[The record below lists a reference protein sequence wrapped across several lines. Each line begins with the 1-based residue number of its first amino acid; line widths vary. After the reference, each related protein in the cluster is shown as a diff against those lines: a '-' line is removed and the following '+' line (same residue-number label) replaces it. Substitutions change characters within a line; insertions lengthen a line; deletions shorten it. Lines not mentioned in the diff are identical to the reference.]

1 MELTLISALRLNDV
15 NWPLT
20 RLTWAKNL
28 LSDLNPRLE
37 MRKSDNTEATSFTH
51 FKLRLCLPAWLQI
64 RASCAVRLSGG
75 YFNWTGSAPK
85 PNKRTLWRETRV
97 QNSKVRLGDSMVQ
110 WRNRDWCL
118 SSWLHPW
125 SCVILSELFNLVEPQ
140 GLHLWNTEN
149 DVYFKGWVGLFMR

>member
-1 MELTLISALRLNDV
+1 MLTGLWHDSREPKTCFQILILAWKWGKAVIVRQLPSLILN
-15 NWPLT
+15 WG
-20 RLTWAKNL
+20 
-28 LSDLNPRLE
+28 SLN
-37 MRKSDNTEATSFTH
+37 
-51 FKLRLCLPAWLQI
+51 CLPAWLQI

-75 YFNWTGSAPK
+75 YFNWTGSALK

-110 WRNRDWCL
+110 WKNRDWCL